1 MASVYKINKGVNQPV
16 VFKGLKAQYIWWLG
30 GGLVT
35 LLLLFAIMYI
45 IGVNMYVCLLI
56 ILVLGT
62 LLFKKVYSMS
72 RKYGEYG
79 LMKKIAKR
87 RIPKVIKTRSRTVY
101 MKRTYK

>member
-16 VFKGLKAQYIWWLG
+16 IFKGLKAQYIWWLG
-30 GGLVT
+30 GGLVA

-45 IGVNMYVCLLI
+45 IGVNMYLCLLI